1 MYHLKYHLHKRLIT
15 DLFNACVC
23 EINNC
28 NDSSKLNGIYNYYSF
43 EFKSILN
50 HLKFT
55 CGGDKHDEL
64 VNLIKD
70 YRKQMKQMISNVK
83 EGDKHG
89 QRN

>member
-1 MYHLKYHLHKRLIT
+1 MYPLKYYMYKRIIT
-15 DLFNACVC
+15 DLFKACEG

-28 NDSSKLNGIYNYYSF
+28 DDISKLNGIYNYYSF

-70 YRKQMKQMISNVK
+70 YRKQMKQMIFNVK
-83 EGDKHG
+83 EGDKHE
-89 QRN
+89 QRD

>member
-1 MYHLKYHLHKRLIT
+1 MYPLKYHLHKRIIT
-15 DLFNACVC
+15 DTFNACVY

-28 NDSSKLNGIYNYYSF
+28 DDLSKLNGIYNYYSF

-55 CGGDKHDEL
+55 DGGDKHDEL
-64 VNLIKD
+64 INLIKE
-70 YRKQMKQMISNVK
+70 YRKEMKQMISNVK
-83 EGDKHG
+83 EGDKHE